1 MDNNHNNNTFM
12 IIAIIGSTGS
22 IGKGFVLQ
30 FANTVENTI
39 YVCGRDKDRTAAAT
53 EEYKK
58 IVNHPEML
66 IPVTIQ
72 HGIENSD
79 IVILAIPADGL
90 EDIYKL
96 QEFFKLGQIII
107 SPVVDFKNPS
117 IISVAEKIQT
127 RLSFTKVVS
136 AFQNV
141 PAHIMETS
149 EKRPTILVS
158 SDFDDAKKIIIDLI
172 NHDTKFYALDAG
184 ALKNSRVIEQLTPL
198 LVKIAKLNGLKDLSI
213 KVE

>member
-1 MDNNHNNNTFM
+1 MK
-12 IIAIIGSTGS
+12 ISVIGATGS

-30 FANTVENTI
+30 FANSIENTV

-58 IVNHPEML
+58 LVNHPEML
-66 IPVTIQ
+66 IPVTIPY
-72 HGIENSD
+72 GIIHSD
-79 IVILAIPADGL
+79 MVILAIPADGL

-96 QEFFKLGQIII
+96 QEFFKVGQIVL
-107 SPVVDFKNPS
+107 SPVVDFKNPG
-117 IISVAEKIQT
+117 IISVAEKIQA
-127 RLSFTKVVS
+127 RLPFTIVVS

-158 SDFDDAKKIIIDLI
+158 SDADQSKKMVIDQI
-172 NHDTKFYALDAG
+172 NHNTKFYALDAG
-184 ALKNSRVIEQLTPL
+184 ALKNSRIIEQLTPL
-198 LVKIAKLNGLKDLSI
+198 LVKMAKLNGLKDLSI